1 MIISATKEL
10 DIGLS
15 QCVIWDSICPHE
27 ETTPQAQLFRS
38 KARHPS
44 KEWVPGVAPQPPPQ
58 KTYPGFR
65 RPEGLCTGGGNV
77 ITAKK
82 LSPLINAQDIANS
95 DVLCGLKMSHGLRR
109 RSNRSFRKDKSSFE
123 RVTLIP
129 EGQESSQ
136 QWGLLQ

>member
-10 DIGLS
+10 DISLS

-38 KARHPS
+38 KASHPP
-44 KEWVPGVAPQPPPQ
+44 KEWVPGVVPQPPPQ

-65 RPEGLCTGGGNV
+65 ILGGLCAGDGNL
-77 ITAKK
+77 IMAKE

-95 DVLCGLKMSHGLRR
+95 DVLCGLKMLHGLRH
-109 RSNRSFRKDKSSFE
+109 RSNRSFLKDKSSFE
-123 RVTLIP
+123 WVTLSP
-129 EGQESSQ
+129 EGQESSR